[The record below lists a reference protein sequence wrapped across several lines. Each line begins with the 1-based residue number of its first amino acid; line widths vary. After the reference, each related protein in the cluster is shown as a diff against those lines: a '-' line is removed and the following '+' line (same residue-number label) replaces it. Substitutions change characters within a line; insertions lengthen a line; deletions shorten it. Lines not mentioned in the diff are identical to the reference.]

1 MKQYPKY
8 KDSKISWIGDVPEHW
23 ALHPFGKYFRYGK
36 GLNIT
41 KADLL
46 PSGVKV
52 ISYGQI
58 HSKSNGGTKITDD
71 LVRYVSQDYLASSPQ
86 SLVLQNDFIF
96 ADTSEDLEGC
106 GNCAFVHEPMTLF
119 AGYHTVICR
128 PNHFDNYKFL
138 AYYFQ
143 SVSWRSQLRSNCNGV
158 KVYSISRGK
167 LKKTQII
174 VPPAD
179 EQQAIVEFLDTAVEK
194 IDRYIAA
201 KEAEI
206 EKLGTLKQSI
216 ISQAVTKGLDPN
228 APMKDSGIPWIGNI
242 PEHWEKMR
250 TKNMFIRMNRPVES
264 DDEVITCFR
273 DGQVTLRKNRRTEGF
288 TESFKEIGY
297 QGIRPG
303 DLVVHQMDAF
313 AGAIGVS
320 DSKGKGTPVYIC
332 LQPKGDYSNYYYAYL
347 LREMARKG
355 YIKSL
360 YRGIRERSSDFR
372 YETLGKLFLPI
383 PPLAEQ
389 QAIVKYINEQ
399 VQKIDTSI
407 GNIRQQ
413 IEKLKTYKQRLISD
427 AVTGKID
434 VRERLG

>member
-8 KDSKISWIGDVPEHW
+8 KASKISWIGDVPEHW
-23 ALHPFGKYFRYGK
+23 ENKRLAIAFSENKKKNSEYIFKRAFKFNYG
-36 GLNIT
+36 T
-41 KADLL
+41 
-46 PSGVKV
+46 
-52 ISYGQI
+52 
-58 HSKSNGGTKITDD
+58 
-71 LVRYVSQDYLASSPQ
+71 LV
-86 SLVLQNDFIF
+86 NKN
-96 ADTSEDLEGC
+96 EHGDLEELKDTYIAYTLLEPKDIVI
-106 GNCAFVHEPMTLF
+106 NCLNLNYDFVSLRVAQAQTAGIITSAYLTITPRPGINSDFYTYFFKAMDYKKLFHGMGTGIRLTL
-119 AGYHTVICR
+119 
-128 PNHFDNYKFL
+128 
-138 AYYFQ
+138 
-143 SVSWRSQLRSNCNGV
+143 S
-158 KVYSISRGK
+158 YSE
-167 LKKTQII
+167 LKKQNII
-174 VPPAD
+174 IPPAD
-179 EQQAIVEFLDTAVEK
+179 EQQAIVEFLDTAVDK

-206 EKLGTLKQSI
+206 EKLGTLKQSV
-216 ISQAVTKGLDPN
+216 ISQAVTKGLNPN
-228 APMKDSGIPWIGNI
+228 APMKDSGIPWIGDV

-250 TKNMFIRMNRPVES
+250 TKNMFVRMNRPVEP

-273 DGQVTLRKNRRTEGF
+273 DGQVTLRKNRRTDGF

-332 LQPKGDYSNYYYAYL
+332 LQPQGEYSNFYYAYL

-372 YETLGKLFLPI
+372 YDTLGKLFLPI
-383 PPLAEQ
+383 PPYSEQ
-389 QAIVKYINEQ
+389 QAIVNYIDAQ
-399 VQKIDTSI
+399 VQKIDISI
-407 GNIRQQ
+407 SNIRQQ
-413 IEKLKTYKQRLISD
+413 IEKLKVYKQRLISD

-434 VRERLG
+434 VRDHKNKE